1 MGDGFVFLTILLRS
15 EIEWDLRGRVQCCKV
30 GSSCVAPHG
39 VAEEGC
45 ILKPEGMI
53 VRAAVGVFTWAQQE
67 KESEHGAVSNR
78 AR

>member
-1 MGDGFVFLTILLRS
+1 MGDGFAFLTILLRS
-15 EIEWDLRGRVQCCKV
+15 EIEQDLRGRMQCCKV
-30 GSSCVAPHG
+30 GSSCVVPRG

-45 ILKPEGMI
+45 ILKPERMI
-53 VRAAVGVFTWAQQE
+53 VCAAVGVFTGAWWE